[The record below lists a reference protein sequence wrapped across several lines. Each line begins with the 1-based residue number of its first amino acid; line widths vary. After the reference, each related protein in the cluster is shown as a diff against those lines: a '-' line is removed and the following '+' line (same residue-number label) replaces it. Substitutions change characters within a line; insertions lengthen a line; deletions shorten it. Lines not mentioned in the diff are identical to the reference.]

1 MYVFRI
7 VFERHVSKNS
17 KICSLGG
24 YITLFYEAPFDLG
37 LRPWTNTGNQF
48 LHISLV
54 ISFGRLHS
62 VADVGCER
70 GVALDATAD
79 GRTPGGTFL
88 GREEAGP
95 LLQCAGWRFLL
106 CRWCPEGSSVRHEGV
121 GPSMQLTA
129 QSPVGMS
136 LDVNGRAPR
145 CSGGCCC
152 AIDAAKGRH

>member
-1 MYVFRI
+1 MKLPLI
-7 VFERHVSKNS
+7 WGCDHGQ
-17 KICSLGG
+17 ILG
-24 YITLFYEAPFDLG
+24 IK
-37 LRPWTNTGNQF
+37 F

-136 LDVNGRAPR
+136 LDVRGRAP
-145 CSGGCCC
+145 
-152 AIDAAKGRH
+152 